1 MPFRLAVLF
10 LCLLLCLVAWP
21 GGPALA
27 AEALKP
33 AQKDIY
39 TKAFAA
45 AQADKWTEARTI
57 AARVTA
63 RDKDA
68 LLDKA
73 LHWMDLTRA
82 DTDATFAEI
91 TAFLRANPTWPHR
104 NTLRLRGEQKMP
116 ETLPA
121 TAVAQWF
128 AEFPPLTQD
137 GRLRQLAALK
147 ASGHTEKLTG
157 LARTVWQRSV
167 LSKSAET
174 DFLRNYGPLLRAQDH
189 ASRLDWLLWEGHL
202 SSAERMLPLVPADLR
217 ALANAR
223 IRLRDLRPGVDAAI
237 NAVPKALQDDPA
249 LLYERIRWR
258 RMKGRTDEAR
268 ELLAKAP
275 ADPANAGHWW
285 RERALHFR
293 AALNE
298 GHISDAYAL
307 ASRHGAKGGIVF
319 AEGEFLA
326 GWTALRFLEDKQDA
340 LTHFT
345 RMHDGVATPISR
357 SRAAY
362 WAGRAAE
369 ALNRREEAA
378 RWYGEASAHITTFY
392 GQLAAAR
399 LEGPL
404 PALPADPIPTKAEIA
419 AFEKQELVRLVRRL
433 SQIDQPKLLSTFLDA
448 VARQADSP
456 GQRQLVAD
464 LGQANGNPDVG
475 VRLARQFAQDGLQL
489 IEAGYPVPGRVGEGH
504 PKQALI
510 LSLIRQESNF
520 DTEAVSRAGARGL
533 MQLMPATARQV
544 AKQENLSY
552 SPEKLTENPGF
563 NVALGSRYMVDLLDN
578 YDGFYPA
585 AIAAYNAGPSR
596 ASRWLREIGDPR
608 RGDIDIVD
616 WIELIPFSE
625 TRNYVQ
631 RVLENLYVYRTRLEQ
646 HPTGIARDRTLH
658 VWCVIA
664 CGVRLDN
671 LQRDAALLP
680 HPTLHNSLAADFGRS
695 PE

>member
-1 MPFRLAVLF
+1 MPIRLTILVM
-10 LCLLLCLVAWP
+10 CLLALASGLVA
-21 GGPALA
+21 GAPASA
-27 AEALKP
+27 ADALKP

-39 TKAFAA
+39 TRVFAA
-45 AQADKWTEARTI
+45 AQADKWTEARAT
-57 AARVTA
+57 AARG
-63 RDKDA
+63 KDA

-73 LHWMDLTRA
+73 LDWMDLTRP
-82 DTDATFAEI
+82 DSNATFAEI
-91 TAFLRANPTWPHR
+91 TAFLHAHPDWPHR

-121 TAVAQWF
+121 TAVSLWF

-157 LARTVWQRSV
+157 LARTVWRRSV
-167 LSKSAET
+167 FGRSAET
-174 DFLRNYGPLLRAQDH
+174 DFLKAYAGLLRAQDH

-202 SSAERMLPLVPADLR
+202 TSAERMLPLVPADLR
-217 ALANAR
+217 ALAVAR
-223 IRLRDLRPGVDAAI
+223 MRLRDLSPGVDAAI

-268 ELLAKAP
+268 ELLVQAP
-275 ADPANAGHWW
+275 ADPDNAGYWW
-285 RERALHFR
+285 RERAYHFR
-293 AALNE
+293 EALNA
-298 GHISDAYAL
+298 GHISDAYKL
-307 ASRHGAKGGIVF
+307 ASRHGAKSGIVF

-326 GWTALRFLEDKQDA
+326 GWTALRFLEDKKDA

-345 RMHDGVATPISR
+345 RMHDGVSTPISR
-357 SRAAY
+357 GRAAY

-404 PALPADPIPTKAEIA
+404 PALPADPIPDAAEIA
-419 AFEKQELVRLVRRL
+419 AFEKLELVRLVRRL
-433 SQIDQPKLLSTFLDA
+433 SEIDQPKLLSIFLDA
-448 VARQADSP
+448 VARQADSA

-464 LGQANGNPDVG
+464 LGQVNGNPDVG

-489 IEAGYPVPGRVGEGH
+489 IEAGYPVPGRIAEGH
-504 PKQALI
+504 PKQPLI

-520 DTEAVSRAGARGL
+520 DSQAVSRAGARGL
-533 MQLMPATARQV
+533 MQLMPGTAKQVARQEQLTY
-544 AKQENLSY
+544 A
-552 SPEKLTENPGF
+552 PAKLTEDPDF

-631 RVLENLYVYRTRLEQ
+631 RVLENLYVYRTRLQ
-646 HPTGIARDRTLH
+646 LHPTDTTKERTLH

-680 HPTLHNSLAADFGRS
+680 HPTLHNSLAADFDRS

>member
-1 MPFRLAVLF
+1 MPIRLAVLF
-10 LCLLLCLVAWP
+10 LCLLAWP
-21 GGPALA
+21 GGPVLA
-27 AEALKP
+27 ADVLKP
-33 AQKDIY
+33 AQKELY
-39 TKAFAA
+39 TKVFEA
-45 AQADKWTEARTI
+45 AQADRWTEAR
-57 AARVTA
+57 ASASKAPAGSR
-63 RDKDA
+63 DA
-68 LLDKA
+68 LLDMA
-73 LHWMDLTRA
+73 LHWMDLTRS

-91 TAFLRANPTWPHR
+91 TAFLHANPSWPHR

-116 ETLPA
+116 DTLPA

-128 AEFPPLTQD
+128 DEFPPLTQD
-137 GRLRQLAALK
+137 GRLRQLAALQ
-147 ASGHTEKLTG
+147 ASGHKEKLTG
-157 LARTVWQRSV
+157 LVRTLWQRSV
-167 LSKSAET
+167 FSKSVET
-174 DFLRNYGPLLRAQDH
+174 DFLKNYGGLLRAQDH
-189 ASRLDWLLWEGHL
+189 ARRLDWLLWEGHL

-223 IRLRDLRPGVDAAI
+223 IKLRDLRPGVDAAI
-237 NAVPKALQDDPA
+237 DAVPKALQDDPS

-268 ELLAKAP
+268 ELLARAP
-275 ADPANAGHWW
+275 ADPANASYWW
-285 RERALHFR
+285 RERAYHFR
-293 AALNE
+293 EALNA
-298 GHISDAYAL
+298 GHISDAYNL
-307 ASRHGAKGGIVF
+307 ASRHGAKSGIVF
-319 AEGEFLA
+319 ADGEFLA
-326 GWTALRFLEDKQDA
+326 GWVALRFLQDKKDA

-345 RMHDGVATPISR
+345 RMHDGVSTPISR

-419 AFEKQELVRLVRRL
+419 AFEKNELVRLVRRL
-433 SQIDQPKLLSTFLDA
+433 DEIDQPKLLSTFLDA

-456 GQRQLVAD
+456 GERQLVAD

-489 IEAGYPVPGRVGEGH
+489 IEAGYPLPGNIAEGH
-504 PKQALI
+504 PKQSLI

-520 DTEAVSRAGARGL
+520 DSQAISRAGARGL
-533 MQLMPATARQV
+533 MQLMPGTAKQV
-544 AKQENLSY
+544 AKQEQLAY
-552 SPEKLTENPGF
+552 APAKLTEDPDF
-563 NVALGSRYMVDLLDN
+563 NVALGSRYMTDLLDSF
-578 YDGFYPA
+578 DGFYPA

-596 ASRWLREIGDPR
+596 AYRWLREIGDPR

-631 RVLENLYVYRTRLEQ
+631 RVLENLYIYRTRLEQ
-646 HPTGIARDRTLH
+646 HPTGIEKDRTLH

>member
-1 MPFRLAVLF
+1 MPIRLTIPV
-10 LCLLLCLVAWP
+10 LCLLALASGLVAS
-21 GGPALA
+21 GPASA
-27 AEALKP
+27 ASALKP

-39 TKAFAA
+39 TRVFAA
-45 AQADKWTEARTI
+45 AQADKWTEARAT
-57 AARVTA
+57 AASG
-63 RDKDA
+63 KDA

-73 LHWMDLTRA
+73 LHWMDLTRP

-91 TAFLRANPTWPHR
+91 TAFLHAHPDWPHR

-121 TAVAQWF
+121 TAVSLWF

-157 LARTVWQRSV
+157 LARTVWRRSV
-167 LSKSAET
+167 FGRSAET
-174 DFLRNYGPLLRAQDH
+174 EFLKDYAGLLRAQDH

-202 SSAERMLPLVPADLR
+202 TSAERMLPLVPADLR
-217 ALANAR
+217 ALAVAR
-223 IRLRDLRPGVDAAI
+223 MRLRDLRPGVDAAI

-268 ELLAKAP
+268 ELLAQAP
-275 ADPANAGHWW
+275 ADPDNAGYWW
-285 RERALHFR
+285 RERAYHFR
-293 AALNE
+293 EALNA
-298 GHISDAYAL
+298 GHISDAYRL
-307 ASRHGAKGGIVF
+307 ASRHGAKSGIVF

-326 GWTALRFLEDKQDA
+326 GWTALRFLEDKKDA

-345 RMHDGVATPISR
+345 RMHDGVSTPISR
-357 SRAAY
+357 GRAAY

-404 PALPADPIPTKAEIA
+404 PALPADPIPDAAEIA
-419 AFEKQELVRLVRRL
+419 AFEKLELVRLVRRL
-433 SQIDQPKLLSTFLDA
+433 SEIDQPKLLSTFLDA
-448 VARQADSP
+448 VARQADSA

-464 LGQANGNPDVG
+464 LGQANDNPDVG

-489 IEAGYPVPGRVGEGH
+489 IEAGYPVPGRIAEGH
-504 PKQALI
+504 PKQTLI

-520 DTEAVSRAGARGL
+520 DSQAISRAGARGL

-544 AKQENLSY
+544 ARQENLTY
-552 SPEKLTENPGF
+552 APAKLTEDPDF

-631 RVLENLYVYRTRLEQ
+631 RVLENLYVYRTRLQ
-646 HPTGIARDRTLH
+646 LHPTDTTKERTLH

-680 HPTLHNSLAADFGRS
+680 HPTLHNSLAADFERA